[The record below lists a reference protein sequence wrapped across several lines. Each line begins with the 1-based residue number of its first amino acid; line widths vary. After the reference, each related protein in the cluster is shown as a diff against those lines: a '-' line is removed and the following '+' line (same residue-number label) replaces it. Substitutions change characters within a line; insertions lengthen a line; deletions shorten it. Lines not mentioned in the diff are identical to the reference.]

1 MSKNKYY
8 LILCCILNLFFSCKS
23 TLNSVVQKT
32 EVTAENKI
40 ELINTSDITTIDDS
54 TFVNI
59 KDFNGNFMLDM
70 KYATTD
76 NFLKTKVYDCASCY
90 LRFKTVRSLIAAN
103 NEFKLKGF
111 SIKIFDCYRPIDVQ
125 KEMWKLVPDANYVAD
140 PKKGSIHNRGGAV
153 DITLIDKNGIE
164 LDMGTTFDFF
174 GPESSHNYEKVSEE
188 VKKNRAYLK
197 QVMLKN
203 NFKSFDSEW
212 WHYNLID
219 SQKDAVAN
227 FKWKCD

>member
-8 LILCCILNLFFSCKS
+8 LILCCILHLFFSCKS

-40 ELINTSDITTIDDS
+40 ELINTSDIERIDDT

-174 GPESSHNYEKVSEE
+174 GPESSHNYEKVFEE